1 MSTDSDTSDKRSKLS
16 PAKLALLE
24 KRLRGEAAGNA
35 PRSRISRR
43 QQENFLPLSFAQQRL
58 WFLDQ
63 LEPGSPAYNISTAFR
78 HNGSLDLVA
87 LNRAINAVVSRHEIL
102 RTSFRIAD
110 REPVQVIDGTPGC
123 DLPFVDLRDLPADNQ
138 QDEVRR
144 LATENARRP
153 FDLTQGPLFRICLL
167 ELSETEHVLLL
178 TIHHIISDAWSLDIF
193 FREMTE
199 AYASYRENNDAA
211 LAELPVQYADF
222 SIWQRDWAAQGR
234 LEQQLAYWRK
244 QLADV
249 PEALDLPTD
258 RPRPQHLSF
267 AGAQQTAEFPRDL
280 IEGLRELS
288 QQENVTLFML
298 LLTAFNALLAR
309 YSGQDDI
316 LVGSPIAGRNRM
328 ETESLIGLF
337 VNTIVL
343 RTNLSG
349 NPSFRELLRQTRENT
364 LAAYASQDVPLEKL
378 VEELQPARGVGHSPF
393 FQVMLD
399 FKSAIGSRSQRAGW
413 QIENLELDRGT
424 ARADLLLFLT
434 EEENTLSCLLEYS
447 TDLFEPATIQRLL
460 RHFEVLLAGVVRN
473 PDQRV
478 SELPLLTENE
488 RQQLLAEWN
497 QIQPSTDDAPC
508 IQQLFEQQV
517 TRAPEA
523 VAVVFEQEKLT
534 YAELNRQANQLAHYL
549 RKRGVGPE
557 VLVGICVER
566 SIAMVVGLLG
576 ILKAGGAYLPLDP
589 SYPEERLAFMV
600 EDAGVEVLVVQQE
613 LLKNLP
619 RSVAEIVRIDA
630 DWDQISLE
638 SGDRPESETAGEN
651 AAYVIYT
658 SGSTGKPKGVIV
670 THRNV
675 VRLFEATD
683 SSYKFNAND
692 VWSLFHSYAFDFS
705 VWEIWGALLYGGK
718 LVIVS
723 FWVSRSAEGFYQL
736 LLDQKVT
743 VLNQTPS
750 AFRQLIEVDSK
761 IKGDLPLRL
770 VIFGGEALEPHTLK
784 PWFDR
789 HGDEHPRFVNMYGIT
804 ETTVHVTYRPLR
816 MADATRSV
824 IGRPLADLQVFVLD
838 RYLQPVPI
846 GVPGEM
852 YVGGAGLGRGYL
864 KRPELTS
871 ERFTPHPFSSEPGAR
886 LYKTGDVAR
895 FLNDGD
901 LEYLG
906 RADDQ
911 VKIRGYRIEL
921 GEINAN
927 LAEHPAVRESVIVM
941 HGRGSDERQLVAY
954 IVPAPRSA
962 PSISELREFL
972 KQTLPDYMVPANFV
986 FLEAMPLT
994 ASGKVNQR
1002 ALPAPDQIS
1011 VETPFAMPRTPT
1023 EELLV
1028 SIWSDVLQ
1036 VNRVG
1041 IDDNFFELGGHSLL
1055 ATQVMARIRD
1065 VFQVEVPLRRIFD
1078 RPTIAQLSRLISEAQ
1093 TKEPELAG
1101 GAIKS
1106 LPRRPRVERV
1116 ISS

>member
-1 MSTDSDTSDKRSKLS
+1 MSTDSDTAEKRSKLS

-24 KRLRGEAAGNA
+24 KRLRGEAAGKA

-43 QQENFLPLSFAQQRL
+43 QQENFVPISFAQQRL

-63 LEPGSPAYNISTAFR
+63 LEPESPAYNISTAFKLS
-78 HNGSLDLVA
+78 GSLDVEA
-87 LNRAINAVVSRHEIL
+87 LSTAINAVVARHEIL
-102 RTSFRIAD
+102 RTSFRVLE
-110 REPVQVIDGTPGC
+110 RGPVQVISAELTPNLPLE
-123 DLPFVDLRDLPADNQ
+123 DLSNLREATQ
-138 QDEVRR
+138 QDELRR

-153 FDLTQGPLFRICLL
+153 FDLTRCPLFRTHLVR
-167 ELSETEHVLLL
+167 LSETEHILLL
-178 TIHHIISDAWSLDIF
+178 TIHHIISDAWSFDIF

-199 AYASYRENNDAA
+199 AYVSYRDNNDST
-211 LAELPVQYADF
+211 LEELPVQYADF
-222 SIWQRDWAAQGR
+222 SVWQRDWAEKGA
-234 LEQQLAYWRK
+234 LAQQLAYWRK
-244 QLADV
+244 QLAD
-249 PEALDLPTD
+249 PPDALDLPTD
-258 RPRPQHLSF
+258 KPRPQQLSF
-267 AGAQQTAEFPRDL
+267 RGALQSAEFSGAL
-280 IEGLRELS
+280 IEGLRGLAR
-288 QQENVTLFML
+288 QENVTLFML
-298 LLTAFNALLAR
+298 LLAAFNALLAR

-316 LVGSPIAGRNRM
+316 LVGSPIAGRHHM

-337 VNTIVL
+337 VNTMVL
-343 RTNLSG
+343 RTHLSG
-349 NPSFRELLRQTRENT
+349 NPSFRELLRQTKENT
-364 LAAYASQDVPLEKL
+364 LAAYANQDVPLEKL
-378 VEELQPARGVGHSPF
+378 VEELRPARGVGHSPF

-399 FKSAIGSRSQRAGW
+399 FKRAIGSGSQAANW

-434 EEENTLSCLLEYS
+434 EEENSLACVLEYS
-447 TDLFEPATIQRLL
+447 TDLFEPATMKRLL

-473 PDQRV
+473 PNQRV

-488 RQQLLAEWN
+488 RQQLLVEWN
-497 QIQPSTDDAPC
+497 QIQPSADDAPC

-517 TRAPEA
+517 ARSPEA
-523 VAVVFEQEKLT
+523 VAVAFENQQLT

-549 RKRGVGPE
+549 KKRGVGPE

-613 LLKNLP
+613 LLRNLP
-619 RSVAEIVRIDA
+619 RSVTEIVRIDA

-638 SGDRPESETAGEN
+638 SSDHPESETVGEN

-683 SSYKFNAND
+683 SSYKFTAKD
-692 VWSLFHSYAFDFS
+692 VWTLFHSYAFDFS

-718 LVIVS
+718 LVIVPY
-723 FWVSRSAEGFYQL
+723 WVSRSAEGFYRL

-750 AFRQLIEVDSK
+750 AFRQLIELDSK
-761 IKGDLPLRL
+761 SKSELSLRL
-770 VIFGGEALEPHTLK
+770 VIFGGEALEFHTLK

-789 HGDEHPRFVNMYGIT
+789 HGDEHPQLVNMYGIT
-804 ETTVHVTYRPLR
+804 ETTVHVTYRSLR
-816 MADATRSV
+816 MADANRSV

-838 RYLQPVPI
+838 RYLQPAPI

-871 ERFTPHPFSSEPGAR
+871 ERFIPHPFSVEPGAR

-941 HGRGSDERQLVAY
+941 RGRGSDDRRLVAY
-954 IVPAPRSA
+954 VVLAAGSTSR
-962 PSISELREFL
+962 ISELREFL

-1002 ALPAPDQIS
+1002 ALPAPEQTS
-1011 VETPFAMPRTPT
+1011 VETPFALPRTPI
-1023 EELLV
+1023 EVLLV
-1028 SIWSDVLQ
+1028 SIWSNVLKLD
-1036 VNRVG
+1036 RVG

-1055 ATQVMARIRD
+1055 AMQVMARIRD
-1065 VFQVEVPLRRIFD
+1065 AFQVEVPLRRIFD

-1093 TKEPELAG
+1093 AKEPELAG
-1101 GAIKS
+1101 RAIKS
-1106 LPRRPRVERV
+1106 LPRRPRVEEV

>member
-1 MSTDSDTSDKRSKLS
+1 MSTDSDTADKRSKLS

-78 HNGSLDLVA
+78 HNGFLDLVA
-87 LNRAINAVVSRHEIL
+87 LNRAVNAVVSRHEIL
-102 RTSFRIAD
+102 RTSFGIAD
-110 REPVQVIDGTPGC
+110 REPVQVIDRTPGC
-123 DLPFVDLRDLPADNQ
+123 DLPLVDLRDLPADNQ

-153 FDLTQGPLFRICLL
+153 FDLTKGPLLRICLL
-167 ELSETEHVLLL
+167 RLSETEHVLLL

-193 FREMTE
+193 FRDMTE
-199 AYASYRENNDAA
+199 AYTSYRDNNDAA
-211 LAELPVQYADF
+211 LAELPIQYADF
-222 SIWQRDWAAQGR
+222 SIWQRDWAAQGS

-267 AGAQQTAEFPRDL
+267 AGTQQSAEFPRDL

-343 RTNLSG
+343 RTDLSG

-399 FKSAIGSRSQRAGW
+399 FKSAIGDRSQRAGW
-413 QIENLELDRGT
+413 QIENLDLDRGT

-434 EEENTLSCLLEYS
+434 EEENSLSCLLEYS
-447 TDLFEPATIQRLL
+447 TDLFEPATIKGLL

-488 RQQLLAEWN
+488 RQQLLVEWN
-497 QIQPSTDDAPC
+497 QIQPSIDDAPC

-517 TRAPEA
+517 ARTPEA
-523 VAVVFEQEKLT
+523 VAVVFETQQLT
-534 YAELNRQANQLAHYL
+534 YAELNRRANQLAHYL
-549 RKRGVGPE
+549 SKRGVGPE

-589 SYPEERLAFMV
+589 SYPTERLAFMV
-600 EDAGVEVLVVQQE
+600 EDAGVKVLVIQQE

-619 RSVAEIVRIDA
+619 RSVAEIVCIDA

-638 SGDRPESETAGEN
+638 SRDCPESETAGEN

-683 SSYKFNAND
+683 SSYKFTAND
-692 VWSLFHSYAFDFS
+692 VWTLFHSYAFDFS

-718 LVIVS
+718 LVIVPY
-723 FWVSRSAEGFYQL
+723 WVSRSAEGFYRL

-750 AFRQLIEVDSK
+750 AFRQLIELDSK
-761 IKGDLPLRL
+761 IKSELALRL
-770 VIFGGEALEPHTLK
+770 VIFGGEQLELHTLK
-784 PWFDR
+784 PWLDR
-789 HGDEHPRFVNMYGIT
+789 HGDEQPQLVNMYGIT

-816 MADATRSV
+816 MADANRSV

-838 RYLQPVPI
+838 RYLQPAPI

-871 ERFTPHPFSSEPGAR
+871 ERFIPHPFSSEPGAR

-895 FLNDGD
+895 FLKDGD

-927 LAEHPAVRESVIVM
+927 LAEHPSVRESVIVM
-941 HGRGSDERQLVAY
+941 HGQGSDERRLVAY
-954 IVPAPRSA
+954 IVPASRSV

-1011 VETPFAMPRTPT
+1011 VETPFALPRTPI

-1028 SIWSDVLQ
+1028 SIWSDVLKLG
-1036 VNRVG
+1036 RVG

-1065 VFQVEVPLRRIFD
+1065 AFRVEMPLRRIFD
-1078 RPTIAQLSRLISEAQ
+1078 RPTIAQLSPLISEAQ
-1093 TKEPELAG
+1093 TKEPELG
-1101 GAIKS
+1101 GAIKP
-1106 LPRRPRVERV
+1106 LPRRPRVEE